1 MQSGD
6 DVRSRF
12 ESSLTPIF
20 NAVYGAARQMT
31 RNDDDAADLVQE
43 ASLRA
48 FRSFHTFE
56 EGTNFKAWFFKI
68 LTNLFYEK
76 HRKRER
82 EPDTVNL
89 EESSDLFMYMHSV
102 QAGLASE
109 SDDPAALVM
118 SKLTE
123 EDVNAAIQALPEEYR
138 VVNSL
143 YFVQDFSYEE
153 IAAMVGC
160 PLGTVR
166 SRLHRGRKALQQALW
181 HLAEDR
187 GMVAAAP
194 AGTV

>member
-1 MQSGD
+1 MLQTGED
-6 DVRSRF
+6 IRARF
-12 ESSLTPIF
+12 ESLLTPIF
-20 NAVYGAARQMT
+20 NAAYGAARQMT
-31 RNDDDAADLVQE
+31 RNDEDAADLVQE

-48 FRSFHTFE
+48 FRSFQTFE

-76 HRKRER
+76 HRRRER

-89 EESSDLFMYMHSV
+89 EDASDLYMYLHAAQTGISR
-102 QAGLASE
+102 E
-109 SDDPAALVM
+109 SDDPAELVM
-118 SKLTE
+118 SRLTE
-123 EDVNAAIQALPEEYR
+123 EEVSAAIADLPEEYR

-160 PLGTVR
+160 PIGTVR
-166 SRLHRGRKALQQALW
+166 SRLHRGRKVLQQALW
-181 HLAEDR
+181 HLADQR
-187 GMVAAAP
+187 GLLLTH